1 MAVSK
6 KVTIQQIAALAN
18 VSTATASRVLNQPLT
33 VKQDTRERVFWAMRQ
48 LDYQPGQRHTPMILA
63 TFPTRVN
70 PFYGPVIQGMQDA
83 AKKRNYHLFLQ
94 QLEMFQDRQS
104 YDFLLDNSIFHG
116 IILTHPVPGM
126 DTIEALLNKH
136 PLVMCSQYT
145 EHEQVP
151 YVAIDDYSASKHAV
165 NYLISI
171 GKKRIAMLNA
181 PFDFSYARFREK
193 GFTDALKEAG
203 LPVFPELILHVD
215 DVDYSLAFSSMTT
228 LLSESQKP
236 DAIFCVSDVFA
247 SAAIKAAEHVG
258 LTVPQDIAVMGFDNV
273 NLSSMTVPTISTVSQ
288 PMYQLGWQSCN
299 LLMDQLNH
307 IPIITRRVILST
319 DIIVRQST

>member
-6 KVTIQQIAALAN
+6 KATIQQIAALAN
-18 VSTATASRVLNQPLT
+18 VSTATASRALNQPHS
-33 VKQDTRERVFWAMRQ
+33 VKQETREQVLRAMRQ
-48 LDYQPGQRHTPMILA
+48 LDYQPARQHKPMILA
-63 TFPTRVN
+63 TFPTLVN
-70 PFYGPVIQGMQDA
+70 PFYGPVIHGMQEA

-94 QLEMFQDRQS
+94 QLESFQDRRS

-116 IILTHPVPGM
+116 IILTHPVPGN
-126 DTIEALLNKH
+126 DTLESLLSRH

-145 EHEQVP
+145 EHSRIP

-181 PFDFSYARFREK
+181 PANYSYARLREK
-193 GFTDALKEAG
+193 GFADALGEAG
-203 LPVFPELILHVD
+203 LPIFPELILHVD

-228 LLSESQKP
+228 LLSESPKP
-236 DAIFCVSDVFA
+236 DAIFCISDVFA
-247 SAAIKAAEHVG
+247 SAAIKAAEHLG
-258 LTVPQDIAVMGFDNV
+258 LTVPRDIAVMGFDNV
-273 NLSSMTVPTISTVSQ
+273 NLSSMTVPTISTISQ

-299 LLMDQLNH
+299 LLIDQLDH

-319 DIIVRQST
+319 DIVVRQST

>member
-1 MAVSK
+1 M
-6 KVTIQQIAALAN
+6 
-18 VSTATASRVLNQPLT
+18 
-33 VKQDTRERVFWAMRQ
+33 
-48 LDYQPGQRHTPMILA
+48 
-63 TFPTRVN
+63 
-70 PFYGPVIQGMQDA
+70 
-83 AKKRNYHLFLQ
+83 
-94 QLEMFQDRQS
+94 
-104 YDFLLDNSIFHG
+104 
-116 IILTHPVPGM
+116 
-126 DTIEALLNKH
+126 
-136 PLVMCSQYT
+136 
-145 EHEQVP
+145 
-151 YVAIDDYSASKHAV
+151 
-165 NYLISI
+165 
-171 GKKRIAMLNA
+171 
-181 PFDFSYARFREK
+181 
-193 GFTDALKEAG
+193 
-203 LPVFPELILHVD
+203 FPELILHVD

-236 DAIFCVSDVFA
+236 DAIFCISDVFA